1 MKDTKVVVAGAGVL
15 GAQIATQIAC
25 KGFRVCVYE
34 VEPGLERAKELLE
47 HFREVYADKFVMK
60 RARPELHWRGIF
72 PSIDV
77 TPEEIDELEAQF
89 NEGCDNMTITT
100 VPEEAFCD
108 ADYVIEAVSE
118 STNVKTAF
126 YEMIAPLLRDD
137 AILLTN
143 TSTLLPST
151 FAPLLKHPERYL
163 AMHFLNVIWSSNL
176 VEVMPHQ
183 GGEGFAGTDPE
194 IVKQTMAFAESIG
207 MIPVEL
213 KKEHA
218 CHVYNT
224 ILSPM
229 LESALELY
237 VDGVAD
243 FETIDYIWS
252 IGGLRNTK
260 PFKSIDSI
268 GLYTMYNSTCEH
280 PEAFDPEH
288 PSYRVRELLEK
299 MIAEGRLGFN
309 AGHGFYDYV

>member
-34 VEPGLERAKELLE
+34 VEPGLERANELLE
-47 HFREVYADKFVMK
+47 HFREVYADKFVVK
-60 RARPELHWRGIF
+60 RAKPEMHWRGIF

-77 TPEEIDELEAQF
+77 TPEEIDALEAQF
-89 NEGCDNMTITT
+89 NEGVAHMTVTT
-100 VPEEAFCD
+100 SPEEAFSD
-108 ADYVIEAVSE
+108 ADFIIEAVSE
-118 STNVKTAF
+118 RTEIKNEF
-126 YEMIAPLLRDD
+126 YKMIAPLIRED
-137 AILLTN
+137 AIVLTN

-163 AMHFLNVIWSSNL
+163 AFHFLNVIWSSNL

-183 GGEGFAGTDPE
+183 GGEGFPATDPE
-194 IVKQTMAFAESIG
+194 IIKTVMAFGEEIG

-224 ILSPM
+224 LLTPQ
-229 LESALELY
+229 LENALELY

-252 IGGLRNTK
+252 IAGQRSTR
-260 PFKSIDSI
+260 PFRSIDSI
-268 GLYTMYNSTCEH
+268 GLYTMYNCLEENPLSH
-280 PEAFDPEH
+280 DPEQ
-288 PSYRVRELLEK
+288 PAYRVKELLAK
-299 MIAEGRLGFN
+299 MIAEGRLGYN

>member
-1 MKDTKVVVAGAGVL
+1 MKDQKVVVAGAGVL

-25 KGFRVCVYE
+25 KGFPVCVYE

-47 HFREVYADKFVMK
+47 HFRKVYADKFKVK
-60 RARPELHWRGIF
+60 REKPEMHWRGLF

-89 NEGCDNMTITT
+89 MEGVAHMTVTT
-100 VPEEAFCD
+100 VPEEAFSD
-108 ADYVIEAVSE
+108 ADIVIEAVSE
-118 STNVKTAF
+118 RTEVKHAF
-126 YEMIAPLLRDD
+126 YKMIDPLLRED

-151 FAPLLKHPERYL
+151 FAPDLTHPERYL
-163 AMHFLNVIWSSNL
+163 AFHFLNVIWSSNL

-183 GGEGFAGTDPE
+183 GGEGFAPTDPA
-194 IVKQTMAFAESIG
+194 ITKAAMAFAEEIG

-224 ILSPM
+224 M
-229 LESALELY
+229 LTPLLEKALELY
-237 VDGVAD
+237 VEGVAD

-252 IGGLRNTK
+252 IAGLRGTR

-268 GLYTMYNSTCEH
+268 GLYTMYNCLEENPLSQ
-280 PEAFDPEH
+280 DPEQ
-288 PSYRVRELLEK
+288 PEYRVKALLK
-299 MIAEGRLGFN
+299 GMIDEGRLGYN
-309 AGHGFYDYV
+309 AGHGFYDYE